1 MSEFRRRLMMVGSGG
16 DIPSA
21 YEQVDYIMATGTAQP
36 YIDTGFKPNSNT
48 TVEFTMIPMN
58 GSYIFGARTSA
69 HDRNFGMYAQSISG
83 NYLPRYDYGN
93 DIKTGNKTLPL
104 GSIWN
109 CHNVGNI
116 MYIEC
121 EGSAHS
127 ITATNY
133 TFQCVHNMYL
143 FGTNN
148 NGSPALDND
157 MAYIRYKIK
166 DNGTLIKDYI
176 PVRRKSDDVYGMWDA
191 VGKTFNTSPNS
202 VPFEGGS
209 FGDITLMYESIIFTD
224 TSNNTPKIGKDS
236 QYLTMAR
243 ATLLELRRADNAIQW
258 DSGTLASISQNYTLM
273 HKKSNN
279 LTIGINTSNYYCAIT
294 VIARNGSTYSVP
306 YSTGWTR
313 PTLTADLSQ
322 CTGDEV
328 WVMVNFK
335 FNDAG
340 TTKAI
345 LRSKDFTIT
354 WS

>member
-1 MSEFRRRLMMVGSGG
+1 MMVGSGG
-16 DIPSA
+16 NIPSA
-21 YEQVDYIMATGTAQP
+21 YEQVDYIMATGTALP

-48 TVEFTMIPMN
+48 TVEFTAIPMN
-58 GSYIFGARTSA
+58 NSYIFGARTSA
-69 HDRNFGMYAQSISG
+69 YDKNFGMYAQSAASL
-83 NYLPRYDYGN
+83 YVPRYDYGN
-93 DIKTGNKTLPL
+93 DVKNGNKTLPL

-109 CHNVGNI
+109 CHNVGNV

-148 NGSPALDND
+148 NGSPSLDND

-166 DNGTLIKDYI
+166 DNGTLIRDYI

-209 FGDITLMYESIIFTD
+209 FGDITLMYESIINTD
-224 TSNNTPKIGKDS
+224 ASNNIPKIDNNS
-236 QYLTMAR
+236 QYLTIFR

-258 DSGTLASISQNYTLM
+258 GNGTLASISQNYTLM
-273 HKKSNN
+273 HKKSDN

-294 VIARNGSTYSVP
+294 VFARNGSTYSVP

-328 WVMVNFK
+328 WVAVNFK
-335 FNDAG
+335 FSQAG
-340 TTKAI
+340 ATKAI

>member
-1 MSEFRRRLMMVGSGG
+1 MVGSGG

-21 YEQVDYIMATGTAQP
+21 YEQVDYIMATGTALP

-58 GSYIFGARTSA
+58 NSYVFGARTSA
-69 HDRNFGMYAQSISG
+69 YDRNFGMYAQFAQN
-83 NYLPRYDYGN
+83 NYCARYDYGN
-93 DIKTGNKTLPL
+93 NVNPGSDIIPL

-109 CHNVGNI
+109 CHNVGNV

-121 EGSAHS
+121 EGSS
-127 ITATNY
+127 YSVTATDY

-148 NGSPALDND
+148 NGSPSLAND
-157 MAYIRYKIK
+157 TAYVRYKIK
-166 DNGTLIKDYI
+166 DNGTLIRDYI
-176 PVRRKSDDVYGMWDA
+176 PVKRKSDDVYGMWDA

-209 FGDITLMYESIIFTD
+209 FADITLMYESGNGVEEDTKMPIIRT
-224 TSNNTPKIGKDS
+224 GS
-236 QYLTMAR
+236 QYLTMMR
-243 ATLLELRRADNAIQW
+243 ATLLELRRAGNAIQW
-258 DSGTLASISQNYTLM
+258 TSDTLASISQNYTLM

-279 LTIGINTSNYYCAIT
+279 LTIAVNKSNYYVAIN
-294 VIARNGSTYSVP
+294 VIVRNGSIYTNP
-306 YSTGWTR
+306 YSSSWTR
-313 PTLTADLSQ
+313 PRLTADLSSY
-322 CTGDEV
+322 TGDEV

-335 FNDAG
+335 FNNAG
-340 TTKAI
+340 TATAI
-345 LRSKDFTIT
+345 LRSADFTIT